1 MLKKIDFNS
10 IDIDKRT
17 KTEIEEDIR
26 YFDMNLNKVDNIQI
40 PDLDKI
46 SKKTM
51 KKVVKERNEFDKVL
65 IVNIIILFLLVGS
78 MASVYNPALTY
89 KVPTLYKFFTNIN
102 ESLNIDFI
110 VSLLSL
116 DKVIP
121 KVDVNE
127 SGNLKI
133 VEDTG
138 LIKEE
143 FVKAPN
149 NQKEALDLIH
159 SLANTIIKAQH
170 KWGSTEVTPKTIEI
184 ALKGV
189 ELIDDEYHRLYL
201 RNALKK
207 WSEGDFSNGVELH
220 NYVWDRLDGSIGIA
234 EELDELMID
243 KIIKEHF
250 KSKEN
255 EKVETPQ

>member
-1 MLKKIDFNS
+1 MLEKIDFDS

-17 KTEIEEDIR
+17 KIEIEEDIK
-26 YFDMNLNKVDNIQI
+26 YFDINLNKIDSIQI
-40 PDLDKI
+40 PDLNKI
-46 SKKTM
+46 SKKTI
-51 KKVVKERNEFDKVL
+51 KKVTKERYEFDKVL
-65 IVNIIILFLLVGS
+65 IGNVMVLFLLVGS

-89 KVPTLYKFFTNIN
+89 KVPILYKFFININ

-110 VSLLSL
+110 ASLLSL

-121 KVDVNE
+121 KVDINE
-127 SGNLKI
+127 SGKLEI
-133 VEDTG
+133 VEDPNI
-138 LIKEE
+138 IKEE
-143 FVKAPN
+143 FVKTPN
-149 NQKEALDLIH
+149 NSKEALDLIH

-170 KWGSTEVTPKTIEI
+170 KWGSTEITPKTIEI

-201 RNALKK
+201 RNGLKK

-243 KIIKEHF
+243 KIMNEHF
-250 KSKEN
+250 KNKVN
-255 EKVETPQ
+255 DKVEMPQ